1 MARAEVRIH
10 ARGDEVDIDID
21 LSDDNQS
28 ANHLVALAME
38 TMEWAYVKARNE
50 QNSNF

>member
-10 ARGDEVDIDID
+10 ARGDELDIDID
-21 LSDDNQS
+21 LSDEEQTAS
-28 ANHLVALAME
+28 QLVSLAME
-38 TMEWAYVKARNE
+38 TMEWAFVKAKNE